1 MKRNGMCPLCF
12 VKQLLMPPK
21 KVSDIYDDTPYGG
34 CPTPPMGWSSWNT
47 FRNNIDHDLIVETGR
62 IMKERGLL
70 DAGYRYL
77 NLDDNWHS
85 SMRTAEGLLQG
96 DLTRFPA
103 GIAPLVQEL
112 NALGLKV
119 GIYSSNGTLTCED
132 LPATLGNETL
142 DALTFARWG
151 IEFFKHDF
159 CHNVPIPRYAP
170 LVYGVEVAQCGTGA
184 GTFYPCT
191 DAALTGLARR
201 MPDKRVK
208 TGCHVSG
215 LDACR
220 GAMEYS
226 NIYAE
231 EGGDYVLTVC
241 CRKKGQYDKAILI
254 EVNGKDGDVIPIP
267 SQKHWNY
274 TSRFQTVVQL
284 EKGVNRVR
292 LFNPVA
298 SRADSAMLQ
307 YRKMSRALRAATAQ
321 VAAERGEAEK
331 PIVFS
336 ICEWGKNQPYRWGRS
351 TGNLWRTTPDIRPIF
366 PWIKWIYNHTVE
378 KYAYAG
384 VGGYNDPDML
394 EVGNGSLTEDQNKSH
409 FALWCMMAAPL
420 ILGND
425 LRKMDDKILEIV
437 TNRDLIAIDQDAL
450 CKPAKRIRKGG
461 VDILARPLEGGRTA
475 VCFFNKTRYTVS
487 ASIALNE
494 LAADSYVALP
504 QKAEYRV
511 RAVYAGG
518 SSVVKDVVG
527 VTLPRDATEVFILE

>member
-103 GIAPLVQEL
+103 GIASLVQEL

-170 LVYGVEVAQCGTGA
+170 LVYGVEVAKCGTGA

-231 EGGDYVLTVC
+231 EGCDYVLTVC

-274 TSRFQTVVQL
+274 TSRFQTVVRL

-321 VAAERGEAEK
+321 VAVERGEAEK

-394 EVGNGSLTEDQNKSH
+394 EVGNGRLTEDQNKSH

-494 LAADSYVALP
+494 LAADRYVALP